1 MWLATVPPSNGGDH
15 LSAGVLLPRRRCTVS
30 LGGVQTPRAWAPVPS
45 SGPSHPGN
53 YLPPSGCTV
62 AGRLAPTPLPH
73 LNMSRA
79 GRLDTDVVVRRA
91 PAPDHA
97 PSAYRRTA
105 NRLARAASRVG

>member
-1 MWLATVPPSNGGDH
+1 MGAGAQFGA
-15 LSAGVLLPRRRCTVS
+15 LSPGQLSPA
-30 LGGVQTPRAWAPVPS
+30 
-45 SGPSHPGN
+45 SG
-53 YLPPSGCTV
+53 YTA
-62 AGRLAPTPLPH
+62 AGRLAPTPLPQ